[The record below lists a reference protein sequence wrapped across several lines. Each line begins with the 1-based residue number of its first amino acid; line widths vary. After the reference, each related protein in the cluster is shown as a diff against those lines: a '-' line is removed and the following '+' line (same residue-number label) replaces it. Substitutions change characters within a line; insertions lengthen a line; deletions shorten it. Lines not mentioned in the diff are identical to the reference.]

1 MKIISTLLLAST
13 LAISACAPQYGPQG
27 NAGGIGGT
35 GITKENVGMIAGGL
49 GGALAAQGVGKG
61 KGNVLAIAG
70 GTILGGLIGGEI
82 GKSLDRADMAYANST
97 TQNALEQTSSG
108 VTSKWVNPDSGHSG
122 TITPVKTFQSNSGQ
136 YCREFSQT
144 INVSGQSQKAFG
156 TACRQQ
162 DGSWKIVG

>member
-1 MKIISTLLLAST
+1 MKKLSTILLLST
-13 LAISACAPQYGPQG
+13 LAVSACAPQYGPQG

-35 GITKENVGMIAGGL
+35 GITKENVGMVAGAL
-49 GGALAAQGVGKG
+49 GGALAAKDIGKG

-122 TITPVKTFQSNSGQ
+122 TITPVKTYQNNAGQ
-136 YCREFSQT
+136 NCREFTQT
-144 INVSGQSQKAFG
+144 INVGGQSQKAFG
-156 TACRQQ
+156 TACRQN